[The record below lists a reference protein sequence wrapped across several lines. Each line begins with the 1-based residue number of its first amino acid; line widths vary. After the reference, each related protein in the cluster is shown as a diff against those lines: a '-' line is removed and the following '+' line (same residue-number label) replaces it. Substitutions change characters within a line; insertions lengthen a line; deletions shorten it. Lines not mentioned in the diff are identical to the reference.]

1 MERKADVLVKLGI
14 KGGKMKKHLGMKI
27 EMDVVNEWLH
37 LIDQLK
43 KKTKYPKSVLQERL
57 IRDLCKQVAEE
68 LNKEEK

>member
-1 MERKADVLVKLGI
+1 
-14 KGGKMKKHLGMKI
+14 MKKHLGMKI

-57 IRDLCKQVAEE
+57 IRDLCKRVAEE
-68 LNKEEK
+68 LKEEK